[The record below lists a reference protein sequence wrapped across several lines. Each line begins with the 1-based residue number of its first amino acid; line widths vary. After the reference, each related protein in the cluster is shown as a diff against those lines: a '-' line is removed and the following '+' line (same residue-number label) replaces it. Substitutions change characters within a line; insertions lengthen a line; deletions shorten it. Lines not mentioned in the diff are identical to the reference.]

1 MSEIAKNGVNHN
13 DAVIEEKIDD
23 TDDQP
28 KRHKDGKWKA
38 GQSGNPKGRPKGNEI
53 VDEFRANPKGETL
66 IENIFKIAG
75 TLGTSTQHKD
85 AMTCAKLVIE
95 RLIPSLKSSELK
107 VEGNENLGFVYLPE
121 QKKPETE

>member
-1 MSEIAKNGVNHN
+1 MSEIVKNGVNHS
-13 DAVIEEKIDD
+13 DAVIEEDHEEK
-23 TDDQP
+23 P
-28 KRHKDGKWKA
+28 ERHKDGKWKS
-38 GQSGNPKGRPKGNEI
+38 GQSGNPNGRPKGNAI
-53 VDEFRANPKGETL
+53 VDEFRANPKGESL

-107 VEGNENLGFVYLPE
+107 VEGQENLGFVYLPE
-121 QKKPETE
+121 QKPVERE

>member
-1 MSEIAKNGVNHN
+1 MSEIVKNGVNPN
-13 DAVIEEKIDD
+13 DAVIEEKIEDS
-23 TDDQP
+23 DDQP

-38 GQSGNPKGRPKGNEI
+38 GQSGNPNGRPKGNAI
-53 VDEFRANPKGETL
+53 VDDFRANPKGEDL

-107 VEGNENLGFVYLPE
+107 VEGQENLGFVYLPE

>member
-1 MSEIAKNGVNHN
+1 MSEIVKNGVNHS
-13 DAVIEEKIDD
+13 DAIIEEDHEEK
-23 TDDQP
+23 P
-28 KRHKDGKWKA
+28 ERHKDGKWKA
-38 GQSGNPKGRPKGNEI
+38 GQSGNPKGRPKGNAI
-53 VDEFRANPKGETL
+53 VDEVRANPKGVTL

-107 VEGNENLGFVYLPE
+107 VESNENLGFVYLPE
-121 QKKPETE
+121 QKKPKTE

>member
-1 MSEIAKNGVNHN
+1 MSEIVKNGINPK

-23 TDDQP
+23 SDDQP

-38 GQSGNPKGRPKGNEI
+38 GQSGNPKGRPKGNTI

-75 TLGTSTQHKD
+75 TLGTQSQHKD

-95 RLIPSLKSSELK
+95 RLVPSLKSSELK
-107 VEGNENLGFVYLPE
+107 VENNENLGFVYLPE

>member
-1 MSEIAKNGVNHN
+1 MSEIVKNGVNHN

-38 GQSGNPKGRPKGNEI
+38 GQSGNPKGRPKGNTI

-66 IENIFKIAG
+66 IENIFKIAS
-75 TLGTSTQHKD
+75 TLGTQSQHKD

-107 VEGNENLGFVYLPE
+107 VENNENLGFVYLPE

>member
-1 MSEIAKNGVNHN
+1 MSEIVKNGVNPN
-13 DAVIEEKIDD
+13 DAVIEEDHEETK
-23 TDDQP
+23 P
-28 KRHKDGKWKA
+28 EPERHKDGKWKA
-38 GQSGNPKGRPKGNEI
+38 GQSGNPNGRPKGNAI
-53 VDEFRANPKGETL
+53 VDDFRANPKGEDL

-107 VEGNENLGFVYLPE
+107 VENNENLGFVYLPE

>member
-1 MSEIAKNGVNHN
+1 MSEIVKNGVNHS
-13 DAVIEEKIDD
+13 DAVIEEDHDK
-23 TDDQP
+23 P
-28 KRHKDGKWKA
+28 ERHKDGKWKA
-38 GQSGNPKGRPKGNEI
+38 GQSGNPKGRPKGNAI

-75 TLGTSTQHKD
+75 TLGTQSQHKD

-107 VEGNENLGFVYLPE
+107 VENNENLGFVYIPE

>member
-38 GQSGNPKGRPKGNEI
+38 GQSGNQRQTKGNAI

-66 IENIFKIAG
+66 IENIFKIAS
-75 TLGTSTQHKD
+75 TLGTQSQHKD